1 MKRIYMIILL
11 IFILFITGC
20 GKAEYNTSSEI
31 KNENTL
37 TDICI
42 QACKD
47 ALSQGKN
54 LDNGPCLLNP
64 IKDNPKWVC
73 DIAHNPRTSIDNIQE
88 NQCSSFREGKVNR
101 FIEVTPDCKSIR

>member
-1 MKRIYMIILL
+1 MIILL

-20 GKAEYNTSSEI
+20 GKAEYNTSSEV

-101 FIEVTPDCKSIR
+101 FIEVTPDCKSII